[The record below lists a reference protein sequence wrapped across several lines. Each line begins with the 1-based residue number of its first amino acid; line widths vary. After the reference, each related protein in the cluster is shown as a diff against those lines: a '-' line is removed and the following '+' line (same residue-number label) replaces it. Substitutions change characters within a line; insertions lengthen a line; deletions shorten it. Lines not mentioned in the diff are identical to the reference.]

1 MFRYVSNDGK
11 WKPKKELKKDKRSEI
26 FATVELKNKNLKEKY
41 KDEIEKAKKDKE
53 DKAKED
59 KTKEDKA

>member
-26 FATVELKNKNLKEKY
+26 FATVELKNKALKEKY
-41 KDEIEKAKKDKE
+41 KDEIEKAKKDKK
-53 DKAKED
+53 DKA
-59 KTKEDKA
+59 